1 MPEENPKL
9 YKLTVSDPASGSKL
23 TRTVMAP
30 SLAMAEGMIPSGDND
45 IVTIVEAGEIE
56 QFLALKMHP
65 RQPNLKDQRLFFSS
79 MARALG
85 LNPDLIRSLEL
96 TIPSIQNHY
105 FRMAIA
111 QMIDDLQGQGE
122 DVQTAVMRLE
132 GILSNDK
139 IAMLQAGAQSGE
151 LDKTFKS
158 IAINVDKQSG
168 VMKKVVSALTY
179 PAIVLIM
186 GMAAVL
192 VLSATLF
199 KQMKGMFMAF
209 GADLPLITKIFMGLS
224 DFLTAYWWAVIPV
237 LFGVPALIAR
247 YKNDIYR
254 SKVFQ
259 DLIDKPAYLRRLH
272 WKVNMSRCLGGLS
285 LLLASNVP
293 IQKSLE
299 LTAAITEHIK
309 IKTFFDEIEKGIL
322 KGMTVDE
329 AVQRNAVYLG
339 EESLSFLSQIRLGT
353 QTGNLEEV
361 VRKMAEVYEE
371 EVDEQVGMLSQFVE
385 PIILAFLG
393 LFVGAVVISMYL
405 PMVTLYQSVL

>member
-1 MPEENPKL
+1 MADETVKL

-30 SLAMAEGMIPSGDND
+30 SQAMAEGMIPSGDND
-45 IVTIVEAGEIE
+45 IVTVTQASDLEQLIV
-56 QFLALKMHP
+56 LKAHP
-65 RQPNLKDQRLFFSS
+65 RQPKLKDQRTFFNA

-85 LNPDLIRSLEL
+85 LNPDLIRALQL

-105 FRMAIA
+105 FRMAVA

-122 DVQTAVMRLE
+122 DVQTAVTRLQ

-158 IAINVDKQSG
+158 IALNVDKQAG

-199 KQMKGMFMAF
+199 KQMKGMFQAF
-209 GADLPLITKIFMGLS
+209 GADLPLITKAFMALS
-224 DFLTAYWWAVIPV
+224 DALTAYWWIVVPV

-247 YKNDIYR
+247 YKNEIYR
-254 SKVFQ
+254 TKAFQ
-259 DLIDKPAYLRRLH
+259 DFIDMPAYLRRLH

-309 IKTFFDEIEKGIL
+309 IKTFFEEIEQGIL

-329 AVQRNAVYLG
+329 AVQKNAMYLG
-339 EESLSFLSQIRLGT
+339 EESLTFLSQIRLGT

-385 PIILAFLG
+385 PIILAVLG